1 MYIRKLTETD
11 SAQLDNLIQEV
22 EANLKNEKFWLPMEE
37 TAKNHFFDEDWTY
50 FLGAFEDDELI
61 GAVALF
67 FNAYEYGESREIL
80 GIEDRD
86 LAEYGRAMVKP
97 SYQGQGIMKKLS
109 AQLLDYGKSI
119 GIKRVI
125 ATVHPDNIPSQTVV
139 KSVGFEKKA
148 FVTKKG
154 DFDRDIFLN
163 EI

>member
-37 TAKNHFFDEDWTY
+37 TAKTHFFDEDWTY
-50 FLGAFEDDELI
+50 FLGAFEDEELI

-86 LAEYGRAMVKP
+86 LAEYGRAIADLYKLYNRICV
-97 SYQGQGIMKKLS
+97 GIQILAIVKKLS
-109 AQLLDYGKSI
+109 
-119 GIKRVI
+119 
-125 ATVHPDNIPSQTVV
+125 
-139 KSVGFEKKA
+139 
-148 FVTKKG
+148 
-154 DFDRDIFLN
+154 
-163 EI
+163 